1 MLRMNI
7 DHGRQ
12 GKIEGREAFLIE
24 NRIGFDG
31 GLRTSPIWP
40 GLLFYRSETQ
50 IGGGPAPCS
59 GRRIC
64 RFDLVGQAKASSSS
78 TDEK

>member
-1 MLRMNI
+1 MNI

-24 NRIGFDG
+24 NRIAFDG

-50 IGGGPAPCS
+50 IGGG
-59 GRRIC
+59 RH
-64 RFDLVGQAKASSSS
+64 LVQDAEYVAS
-78 TDEK
+78 T